1 MVFGISW
8 KSGEGELGI
17 HHECNSSRKKHIYS
31 SWEKE
36 EHWERQSNPDQS
48 IFFLSFWF
56 CCEVSLKLD
65 FNLSCVQLT
74 AHSDQYS
81 MAHNYELCILMRV
94 VLVDGLI
101 GLYDTL
107 RVHWGVIG
115 CFLES
120 CPWRIAQSSSDTH
133 SISLCV
139 EALVAN
145 VRDGR
150 ICREKAIIGR
160 NFLLSFAEQYNAE
173 MPTNSKQLVY
183 ALIQSRS
190 TSSRLKSSILCHDNI
205 CAWADKHH

>member
-1 MVFGISW
+1 
-8 KSGEGELGI
+8 
-17 HHECNSSRKKHIYS
+17 
-31 SWEKE
+31 
-36 EHWERQSNPDQS
+36 
-48 IFFLSFWF
+48 
-56 CCEVSLKLD
+56 
-65 FNLSCVQLT
+65 
-74 AHSDQYS
+74 

-94 VLVDGLI
+94 VLVDGLT

-115 CFLES
+115 CFSES

-190 TSSRLKSSILCHDNI
+190 TSSRLKSSILCDDNI
-205 CAWADKHH
+205 CA

>member
-48 IFFLSFWF
+48 YFFFFLWF

-74 AHSDQYS
+74 PQSDQYS
-81 MAHNYELCILMRV
+81 MAHNYELCILMRA
-94 VLVDGLI
+94 VLVGRLI

-107 RVHWGVIG
+107 TVHWRVIG
-115 CFLES
+115 CFLET

-190 TSSRLKSSILCHDNI
+190 TSSRLKSSILCDDNI